1 MLTAVV
7 STHMPSIDRD
17 ALDVFARETLRELG
31 LPSDSAAAVST
42 SLVEADIRG
51 HQSHGVRLLPNKY
64 ADEIA
69 TGRIDPAAQPSVESG
84 GEGYA
89 VVDGNW
95 SFGHLV
101 GRKAVDVA
109 VERAQENGI
118 STVGLKRTSHIGRI
132 GEWAERATDSGCAF
146 LAYVCNPGNSW
157 VAPAGSGQ
165 RRFSTNPIAMG
176 LPTFDALE
184 FPFVLDIATSQ
195 VAYGKIRKR
204 VAENKPLPDEWAI
217 GRDGEALVDSS
228 RIANGDDWALLPL
241 GGRTAGYKG
250 FGLSFMS
257 ELLAT
262 HVTDST
268 ASGADDVTWGNHA
281 VFVVIDL
288 KQFTTRERIEERT
301 ADIAAFVRD
310 TDFSANLNPGAGA
323 RGDQTLLPGEAEHH
337 TARKRRQEGIPI
349 PDVDVASLVELA
361 RRHGLEE
368 DEVPPAFR

>member
-1 MLTAVV
+1 
-7 STHMPSIDRD
+7 MPPIDRNT
-17 ALDVFARETLRELG
+17 LDVFAQEILRALG
-31 LPSDSAAAVST
+31 LPSDSAATVSA
-42 SLVEADIRG
+42 SLVEADVRG
-51 HQSHGVRLLPNKY
+51 HQSHGVRLLPAKY
-64 ADEIA
+64 ADEIT
-69 TGRIDPAAQPSVESG
+69 TGRIDPTARPSVELDS
-84 GEGYA
+84 EAYA
-89 VVDGNW
+89 VIDGNW

-109 VERAQENGI
+109 VERARDKGV

-132 GEWAERATDSGCAF
+132 GEWAERAADSGCAF
-146 LAYVCNPGNSW
+146 LAYVCNPGNRW

-176 LPTFDALE
+176 VPTFDALE
-184 FPFVLDIATSQ
+184 FPLVLDIATSQ

-204 VAENKPLPDEWAI
+204 VAENKPLPDEWVV
-217 GRDGEALVDSS
+217 GRDGDAVVDSG
-228 RIANGDDWALLPL
+228 RIAESDDWALLPL

-288 KQFTTRERIEERT
+288 ERFTTRERIEERT
-301 ADIAAFVRD
+301 ADIAAFVRE
-310 TDFSANLNPGAGA
+310 TDFSADLDLGAGA
-323 RGDQTLLPGEAEHH
+323 RGDETLLPGEAEHR
-337 TARKRRQEGIPI
+337 TARKRRLEGVPI
-349 PDVDVASLVELA
+349 PDVDVAALVELA
-361 RRHGLEE
+361 RRYDLGEG
-368 DEVPPAFR
+368 DIPPAFR